1 MTLSPSKVK
10 TRSEVLAKMEEKLYQ
25 DCFGVSIAELS
36 FELKYYNNLKKLS
49 CDCVVC
55 NHKLSIHHYGSRDP
69 CALPESQNPRYI
81 MLPTIRQGRKS
92 LQFHAQGFC
101 KARRF
106 MTSHLFL
113 KDEERLPEELR
124 NEPEYQELQ
133 DLKKLRKMM
142 HRKVALSFPRAYF
155 SFSIDLIFLKFV

>member
-1 MTLSPSKVK
+1 
-10 TRSEVLAKMEEKLYQ
+10 
-25 DCFGVSIAELS
+25 
-36 FELKYYNNLKKLS
+36 
-49 CDCVVC
+49 
-55 NHKLSIHHYGSRDP
+55 
-69 CALPESQNPRYI
+69 
-81 MLPTIRQGRKS
+81 
-92 LQFHAQGFC
+92 
-101 KARRF
+101 

-155 SFSIDLIFLKFV
+155 SFFIDLIFLKFV